1 MKIYSIIYFVLFFIS
16 STPNLAFAEN
26 IDLTLSQ
33 LTSSPSFLKTKTI
46 ANTNLQSC
54 QSDFYVYDP
63 VISNGITGNTK
74 NKTSLIY
81 LNNTV
86 KAQLKKMSSGVFRH
100 VTMEVAAS
108 LFSFNSDA
116 LSPESIA
123 KHITAGTQG
132 FLPFIYANGV
142 TITQVISK
150 GKTII
155 YRTEMPITKN
165 NRHVA
170 ELAAAG
176 REFSISAVC
185 DDLDKINDLLEQK
198 IIIQYDYY
206 DSTGAFY
213 SSFSLNGY
221 SG

>member
-1 MKIYSIIYFVLFFIS
+1 MKIYSMIYFVLFFIS
-16 STPNLAFAEN
+16 STLNLAFAEN
-26 IDLTLSQ
+26 IELTLSQ
-33 LTSSPSFLKTKTI
+33 LTLSPSFLKTKTI

-54 QSDFYVYDP
+54 QSDFYIYDS
-63 VISNGITGNTK
+63 VISNGITSNTK
-74 NKTSLIY
+74 NKISLVY
-81 LNNTV
+81 LNDTV
-86 KAQLKKMSSGVFRH
+86 KTQLDKMSSGVFRH

-108 LFSFNSDA
+108 LLSFNSDA

-123 KHITAGTQG
+123 KYIAAGTQD

-142 TITQVISK
+142 TITQVTSK

-155 YRTEMPITKN
+155 YRTDMPITKN
-165 NRHVA
+165 NSHVA